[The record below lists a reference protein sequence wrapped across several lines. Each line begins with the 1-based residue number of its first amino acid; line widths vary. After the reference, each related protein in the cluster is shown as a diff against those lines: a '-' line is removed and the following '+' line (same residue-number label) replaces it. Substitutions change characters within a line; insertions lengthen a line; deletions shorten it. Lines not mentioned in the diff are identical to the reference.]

1 MSLITIVQNACGQL
15 NLVQPATVVLSNDPQ
30 TAQLLALARTGGKEV
45 ARRFDWQILTKE
57 GTFTTLAAET
67 QVANIMSTFAD
78 FGRITNFTMWDRTQ
92 SRPVRGPLNDQQW
105 QRRKAAAAQVGVEFF
120 FRIRGN
126 VLMFN
131 PVPPAGDTVCFEYIS
146 NKWCQSNAS
155 VAQVTWLADTDTA
168 IIDEE
173 LLRLDLIWRWKYAKG
188 LDYSEDFRTFEAAA
202 ADLFGPDGGKDVVDM
217 TGEPDVWGVNIPDGS
232 WAV

>member
-1 MSLITIVQNACGQL
+1 MSLLTIVQGACGEL
-15 NLVQPATVVLSNDPQ
+15 NLVQPSAVVGSVDPQ
-30 TAQLLALARTGGKEV
+30 AAQLLALARTGGKDI
-45 ARRFDWQILTKE
+45 ARRFDWQILIKE

-67 QVANIMSTFAD
+67 QVSNVMSTFAD
-78 FGRITNFTMWDRTQ
+78 FGRICNATMWDRTQ

-105 QRRKAAAAQVGVEFF
+105 QRRKAAAAQVGVEFY

-131 PVPPAGDTVCFEYIS
+131 PVPTAGDTVAFEYVS
-146 NKWCQSNAS
+146 NKWCQSNAA
-155 VAQVTWLADTDTA
+155 VAQITWVADTDTA

-173 LLRLDLIWRWKYAKG
+173 LLRLDLIWRWLKKKG
-188 LDYSEDFRTFEAAA
+188 LDYAEEFRTFELAA

-217 TGEPDVWGVNIPDGS
+217 TGEMEQWGVNIPDGS
-232 WAV
+232 WAI